1 MWFRAKNFILPLES
15 LGETSRLFV
24 IVARNK
30 KTAWRL
36 IQLYL
41 NQHGRGRTAP
51 PRVHPSPC
59 PRQHVS
65 IFVYPTAH
73 RMQGKGPAGHWLVG
87 ILFNVPDRS
96 NLLSGGAPLY

>member
-65 IFVYPTAH
+65 IFVYLTAH
-73 RMQGKGPAGHWLVG
+73 HMQGKGPAGHWLVG
-87 ILFNVPDRS
+87 MSI
-96 NLLSGGAPLY
+96 

>member
-1 MWFRAKNFILPLES
+1 MVSRQNFILPLES

-24 IVARNK
+24 IVAQNK

-36 IQLYL
+36 IRLYL

-51 PRVHPSPC
+51 PRVHPSPR

-65 IFVYPTAH
+65 IFVYLIAH
-73 RMQGKGPAGHWLVG
+73 RMQGEGPAGHRLAG
-87 ILFNVPDRS
+87 CLFNVPDRS